1 MGILKGG
8 IDFTGKVGDLVAYK
22 RDGKTV
28 IQTKGGASKEK
39 IYTDPAMAGTKN
51 NAFAFRNAVYVGANL
66 RNGIDFSNCA
76 PKKIHSL
83 LQGFIFRN
91 VVRRDHINIPGEWRV
106 LRAHLPI
113 LNDFRFNTLI
123 PSWVEDE
130 MLSAVWTK
138 THTGTR
144 MELTIP
150 DFSRLKR
157 NFGGFNF
164 WGGVRV
170 ISLIAKGVFD
180 SYTAQTEIFD
190 VGSTGEVVFDFPEL
204 DMTDDAGEI
213 LNPEDIAVVYHWG
226 FSTYIDGLL
235 MYNKSMN
242 GVFMRV
248 GE

>member
-28 IQTKGGASKEK
+28 IQTKGGATKEK

-51 NAFAFRNAVYVGANL
+51 NAFGFRNAVYVGTNL

-83 LQGFIFRN
+83 LQGFIFGKI
-91 VVRRDHINIPGEWRV
+91 VRQDHVNIPGEWRV
-106 LRAHLPI
+106 LPVHLPV
-113 LNDFRFNTLI
+113 LNTFRFNTLI
-123 PSWVEDE
+123 PSAIEDE

-138 THTGTR
+138 TQTGTK

-157 NFGGFNF
+157 NFDGFIHQF
-164 WGGVRV
+164 
-170 ISLIAKGVFD
+170 LIIWIWNLRFLKLCA
-180 SYTAQTEIFD
+180 YR
-190 VGSTGEVVFDFPEL
+190 L
-204 DMTDDAGEI
+204 
-213 LNPEDIAVVYHWG
+213 Y
-226 FSTYIDGLL
+226 
-235 MYNKSMN
+235 
-242 GVFMRV
+242 
-248 GE
+248 